1 MFDKSFIVCSGISVF
16 VIALLVWF
24 LSIVAD
30 ASNKRYNELYQE
42 CVSENVLSDFEC
54 KQAAHYMV
62 YG

>member
-1 MFDKSFIVCSGISVF
+1 MFDRCDVFFATALVVIVVFFGVVALVGSSSFEE
-16 VIALLVWF
+16 
-24 LSIVAD
+24 
-30 ASNKRYNELYQE
+30 RYNELYQE